1 MLQNFT
7 GERNKKIYLN
17 LVFLLNKMVKI
28 VHLLNNHKIESK
40 SAKDTRLLITNR
52 KGGYFCFANKDKSR
66 YDGLFFFDDKMYK
79 VIESL
84 HIVDSSKASRIIN
97 KFYEIKR
104 ECGSATETFFMPD
117 NYNSLAYEI
126 TNSIPIEIVLDAKES

>member
-1 MLQNFT
+1 
-7 GERNKKIYLN
+7 
-17 LVFLLNKMVKI
+17 MVNI

-84 HIVDSSKASRIIN
+84 HIVGSSKAGKITN

-104 ECGSATETFFMPD
+104 EYDSATETFFMPH
-117 NYNSLAYEI
+117 NYDSLVYEI
-126 TNSIPIEIVLDAKES
+126 TQPSNIEIVLDAKKSYDQRQWGRFY